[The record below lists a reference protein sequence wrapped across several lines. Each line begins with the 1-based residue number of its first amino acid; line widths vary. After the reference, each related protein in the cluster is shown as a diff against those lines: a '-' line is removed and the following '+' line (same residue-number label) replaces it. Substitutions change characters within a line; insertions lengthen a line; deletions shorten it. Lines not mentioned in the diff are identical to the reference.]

1 MKTFLLATFATV
13 ALGVTTPITFAQDEV
28 PFQNQIEARQS
39 FMNIYRFNIGILG
52 AMAKGEL
59 PYDAEQASAA
69 ANNLLAASK
78 MSNGAMWPAGSD
90 MNSEGLAGVTWAK
103 PDIWTNFP
111 EVGEKSN
118 ALTEA
123 LESMAA
129 EVGDGL
135 GALRSN
141 MGAVGDGCKGCHE
154 PFRAPED

>member
-1 MKTFLLATFATV
+1 MKKLLSVTLATV
-13 ALGVTTPITFAQDEV
+13 ALGATTFVTFAQEEA

-39 FMNIYRFNIGILG
+39 FMHVYRFNLGILG
-52 AMAKGEL
+52 AMAKAEM
-59 PYDAEQASAA
+59 PYDAVQASAA

-90 MNSEGLAGVTWAK
+90 MSAEGLEGVTWAK
-103 PDIWTNFP
+103 PEIWSTYP
-111 EVGEKSN
+111 KIGEKGQ

-123 LESMAA
+123 LEAMAA
-129 EVGDGL
+129 VAGDGL

-154 PFRAPED
+154 PFRASKD

>member
-1 MKTFLLATFATV
+1 MKKFLLITLATV
-13 ALGVTTPITFAQDEV
+13 ALGATTFVTFAQDEV

-39 FMNIYRFNIGILG
+39 FMQIYRFNLGMLG
-52 AMAKGEL
+52 AMAKGEI
-59 PYDAEQASAA
+59 PYDAAQASAA

-90 MNSEGLAGVTWAK
+90 MGAEGLEGVTWAK
-103 PDIWTNFP
+103 PDIWTITP
-111 EVGEKSN
+111 EVGEKHR

-123 LESMAA
+123 LEAMAA
-129 EVGDGL
+129 VAGDGL

-154 PFRAPED
+154 PFRASKD

>member
-1 MKTFLLATFATV
+1 MKKFFIGVLATV
-13 ALGVTTPITFAQDEV
+13 ALGATTFVALAQDEV

-39 FMNIYRFNIGILG
+39 FMNVYKFNLMILG
-52 AMAKGEL
+52 AMAREKM

-90 MNSEGLAGVTWAK
+90 MGAEGLEGVTAAK
-103 PDIWTNFP
+103 PDMWASMP
-111 EVGEKSN
+111 KVGEKSL

-123 LESMAA
+123 LEAMAA
-129 EVGDGL
+129 VAGDGL
-135 GALRSN
+135 GAVRSN

-154 PFRAPED
+154 PFRASDD

>member
-1 MKTFLLATFATV
+1 MKTFLLVIFATA
-13 ALGVTTPITFAQDEV
+13 ALSATTPVTFAQDEV

-39 FMNIYRFNIGILG
+39 FMKIYRFNIGMLG

-90 MNSEGLAGVTWAK
+90 MNSEGLEGVTWAK

-111 EVGEKSN
+111 EVGEKSR

-129 EVGDGL
+129 AAGDGL

-154 PFRAPED
+154 PFRASKD